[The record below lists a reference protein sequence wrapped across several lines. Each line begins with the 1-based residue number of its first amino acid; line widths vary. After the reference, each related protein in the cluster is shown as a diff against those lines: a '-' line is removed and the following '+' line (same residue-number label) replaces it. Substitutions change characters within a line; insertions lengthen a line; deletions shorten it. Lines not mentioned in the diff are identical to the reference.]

1 VICRKVNLSLI
12 LEALM
17 AHIGSKV
24 RSTAARAFATAS
36 ANLKA
41 AQEQGCDQ
49 AVPDGE
55 KGQDSDIQS
64 VLDHVSVMITRNQL
78 AMAQRDLEEALDTFG
93 QRADLL
99 ERLADVLI
107 LRGNREAAVTR
118 LELAAAT
125 SPGDASILS
134 GYADLLSRIGLQ
146 RRAIDFIESLRKT
159 VRHAPSV
166 RAALGDI
173 YADGSWHALAVDAYG
188 EAASLPVLSR
198 TRRRRSWWRSGGPFT
213 FVRLQIRLLDEE
225 MRDTWLSFS
234 ANLAVL
240 DTLDKPKGFTA
251 TLLKGALDSYFQNW
265 ANLLEGYNAIRRLTR
280 RCLYVPI
287 VAAAYLLSFI
297 VLKTIHPRITTR
309 DAALTAALSTMLA
322 GVIWVALKVLDNI
335 TRTYRTSLIALSLS
349 SLVLAGCG
357 ILLVRQVAA
366 HSALAG
372 ALGVALVEGPC
383 MAGCMTGPLLMIR
396 FVQYV
401 TIRNLQNNRV
411 REAILDSLLDI
422 LEEMTAPDSKNN
434 LYIRR
439 QWMQRID
446 LAASRMEKVLPQL
459 FPSGDDETDWWVS
472 TRAKGAA
479 AALRRAN
486 RNIAA
491 PGPDTFDQL
500 VAFFRS
506 EAAALASGEMA
517 ALRWVSPRPPE
528 ARRKRWWR
536 SALAVARAIV
546 VMFVPLGVVLLAQPL
561 LKFDTPFLEWAK
573 VGGVGWAILC
583 LLISVDPTVT
593 DKITTAGNLIGAFK
607 QEKPAGPTP
616 DSE

>member
-1 VICRKVNLSLI
+1 MV
-12 LEALM
+12 
-17 AHIGSKV
+17 HIGSKV
-24 RSTAARAFATAS
+24 RSTATRAFAATLTNRRAS
-36 ANLKA
+36 

-49 AVPDGE
+49 AVPDGR
-55 KGQDSDIQS
+55 KRQDSDIQS
-64 VLDHVSVMITRNQL
+64 ALDHVSVMIARNQL
-78 AMAQRDLEEALDTFG
+78 ATAQGDLEEALGTFG

-107 LRGNREAAVTR
+107 LRGNRETAVTR

-134 GYADLLSRIGLQ
+134 GYANLLSRIGLH
-146 RRAIDFIESLRKT
+146 RRAIDFIESLPET

-173 YADGSWHALAVDAYG
+173 YAEGSWHALAVDAYG
-188 EAASLPVLSR
+188 DSASLPVLSR
-198 TRRRRSWWRSGGPFT
+198 TRRRRSWRRSGGPFK
-213 FVRLQIRLLDEE
+213 FVRRQTRLLDEE

-240 DTLDKPKGFTA
+240 DTLDKPKGFTV
-251 TLLKGALDSYFQNW
+251 TLLKGALDSYLQNW
-265 ANLLEGYNAIRRLTR
+265 ANLLEWYNVIQRLTR
-280 RCLYVPI
+280 RCLYLPI
-287 VAAAYLLSFI
+287 VATAYFLSFI
-297 VLKTIHPRITTR
+297 VVKTIHPQITSG
-309 DAALTAALSTMLA
+309 DAALTAALSTVLA
-322 GVIWVALKVLDNI
+322 GVICVALKVLDNV
-335 TRTYRTSLIALSLS
+335 TRTHRTSLITLSLS
-349 SLVLAGCG
+349 SLALAGCG
-357 ILLVRQVAA
+357 ILLVRQAAA
-366 HSALAG
+366 HSAVLG
-372 ALGVALVEGPC
+372 ALGIALVEGPSIAGG
-383 MAGCMTGPLLMIR
+383 MAGPLLTIR

-422 LEEMTAPDSKNN
+422 LEEMTAPDTRNN

-439 QWMQRID
+439 QWMQRIG
-446 LAASRMEKVLPQL
+446 LAANRVEKVLPQL
-459 FPSGDDETDWWVS
+459 FASGDEETDWWVS

-486 RNIAA
+486 RNIAT

-500 VAFFRS
+500 IAFFRS

-528 ARRKRWWR
+528 AIRKRWWR

-561 LKFDTPFLEWAK
+561 LKFDTSFLEWAK
-573 VGGVGWAILC
+573 VGSVGWAVLC
-583 LLISVDPTVT
+583 LLISIDPTVK
-593 DKITTAGNLIGAFK
+593 DKITMAGNLIGAFK
-607 QEKPAGPTP
+607 QEKPAGATP